1 MPQARPARLFVAFAV
16 VLVAATGLS
25 LRWWSTAEPPQTLRV
40 GLGPW
45 IGYEP
50 LVAARESGALP
61 AAVRLVELG
70 SNTEAIDAF
79 EEGRLDAAGLTLDE
93 SLRLAREGTPH
104 SIVAVLSD
112 SRGGDAVLGRPP
124 HASVADLAG
133 GVVLVEDTAGGQFVL
148 GAALED
154 AGVPRSAVEVRRVQA
169 TRLPVAWANGEAA
182 GVVAHSP
189 LVERLQAEG
198 ATLLFSTRDHP
209 GLVLDVLVL
218 REGLSPD
225 DPAVRALFEA
235 WDAGHAR
242 LAALDEP
249 LATVLARG
257 LGMDAAAYREA
268 LTRVALVPSAEGRAM
283 LAGDP
288 PPIAAS
294 IERVE
299 RLIEAAPGTGTARP
313 RLDPGTPP

>member
-1 MPQARPARLFVAFAV
+1 MSPTIHTPQTSGVSAPVQAEPAGQASARRVLKSVALVLARHEIRSLRRWFEDFDRDILLPILLGEIALHNIGALQNGVARRASTRAPQLPV
-16 VLVAATGLS
+16 SPPLACEEEACSLKPCNAYSIAAATGL
-25 LRWWSTAEPPQTLRV
+25 P
-40 GLGPW
+40 
-45 IGYEP
+45 
-50 LVAARESGALP
+50 RETVRRKI
-61 AAVRLVELG
+61 VRLVELG

-182 GVVAHSP
+182 GVV
-189 LVERLQAEG
+189 R
-198 ATLLFSTRDHP
+198 RI
-209 GLVLDVLVL
+209 
-218 REGLSPD
+218 D
-225 DPAVRALFEA
+225 DF
-235 WDAGHAR
+235 
-242 LAALDEP
+242 LAAGEP
-249 LATVLARG
+249 VQAPLQHFVRG
-257 LGMDAAAYREA
+257 GEVVRRDGRGEV
-268 LTRVALVPSAEGRAM
+268 RV
-283 LAGDP
+283 D
-288 PPIAAS
+288 
-294 IERVE
+294 
-299 RLIEAAPGTGTARP
+299 
-313 RLDPGTPP
+313 DN